1 MNTGIIL
8 SALALVAGL
17 STLTTEGIKKI
28 LDEMGKTYKSNLLAG
43 IVSVVLSI
51 GAVICYVLYFG
62 NPFTVQTA
70 VILVCFAYLSWLS
83 AMEGYDKV
91 KQLLEQFKGSDKSD

>member
-1 MNTGIIL
+1 MNTGILL

-43 IVSVVLSI
+43 IVAIILSI
-51 GAVICYVLYFG
+51 GAVLCYVLYFG

-70 VILVCFAYLSWLS
+70 VILVCFAYLSWLA
-83 AMEGYDKV
+83 AMASFDKV
-91 KQLLEQFKGSDKSD
+91 KQLIEQFNKKEN